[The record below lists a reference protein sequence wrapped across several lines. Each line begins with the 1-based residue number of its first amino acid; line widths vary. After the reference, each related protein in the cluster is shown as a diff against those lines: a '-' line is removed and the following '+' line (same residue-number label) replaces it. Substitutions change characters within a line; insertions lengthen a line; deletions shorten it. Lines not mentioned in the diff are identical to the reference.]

1 MKEQTDNLTVGGQSV
16 RENVL
21 LGTVGAILGVLLGSA
36 LWVILGRIGFIAGI
50 AGYAIVFWGMTGY
63 GLLGGHLSKG
73 GIILCIILSFLAI
86 LTAEFVS
93 LGITVH
99 SELGELYSLSMAD
112 SFHLVPELLKEPEM
126 IGAVAKDLAFGYALS
141 IWASY
146 SSIKNIWRQTTDSE
160 TLMQQ

>member
-1 MKEQTDNLTVGGQSV
+1 MNEQTDNYTAGGQPI

-21 LGTVGAILGVLLGSA
+21 LGIIGAVLGVLLGSA
-36 LWVILGRIGFIAGI
+36 LWVFLGRIGFIAGI
-50 AGYAIVFWGMTGY
+50 AGYAIVFCGMKGY

-86 LTAEFVS
+86 LAAEFVS

-99 SELGELYSLSMAD
+99 SELGEMYSLSMTD
-112 SFHLVPELLKEPEM
+112 SFRLLPELLKESEL
-126 IGAVAKDLAFGYALS
+126 ISAVAKDLAFGYALS

-146 SSIKNIWRQTTDSE
+146 SSIKNIWRQTAE
-160 TLMQQ
+160 G

>member
-1 MKEQTDNLTVGGQSV
+1 M
-16 RENVL
+16 
-21 LGTVGAILGVLLGSA
+21 
-36 LWVILGRIGFIAGI
+36 
-50 AGYAIVFWGMTGY
+50 
-63 GLLGGHLSKG
+63 LGGHLSKG

-146 SSIKNIWRQTTDSE
+146 SSIKNIWRQTTESE
-160 TLMQQ
+160 TMMQQ